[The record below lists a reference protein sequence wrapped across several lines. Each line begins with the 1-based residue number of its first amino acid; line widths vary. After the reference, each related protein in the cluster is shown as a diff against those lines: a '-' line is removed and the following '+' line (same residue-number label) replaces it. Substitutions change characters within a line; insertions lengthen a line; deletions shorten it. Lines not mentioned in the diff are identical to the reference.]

1 MTSSNPPGQGDRA
14 GQGGAAGQGPP
25 AWVAP
30 GSTSAAG
37 PAVPE
42 GWSPAAVPQTG
53 PPTATPYPTP
63 APVSGFGGY
72 PGWGYLNPMLMHKPG
87 ILPLRPLKV
96 GDILSATFAA
106 VRAAPRVY
114 FGLVLL
120 LQLFTMLSSG
130 AVAVVIAAAASG
142 GDIEDSVAESVLV
155 VGVGGLLLAAGAVSG
170 MCSGLLAYPLNQQAV
185 GRRPG
190 LGETW
195 RMTRRRIPA
204 FLGVF
209 VLFLLGGAAVMAAAV
224 AVLVA
229 GVADGSGLL
238 TFAGIALFLG
248 TMVLVAWLGVRISL
262 TLPALF
268 TENLGPIAAIRR
280 SWTLTDGLFWR
291 TLGNLLLMYVIVS
304 VIQWVIQIGFQ
315 ILAIIVMAIDDGEGT
330 TGAMVAMISI
340 YLLGAVV
347 AVVLTQPF
355 MAVTTAVL
363 HLDSRIRK
371 DGFDLD
377 LGQVAAEVA
386 AGQHAGGWE
395 PLSRNTGQASAYGQI
410 QHPYAPSPY
419 PQAPYPQNPY
429 AQAPYPPY
437 EQPMSPDGQQA
448 PPTGAPAPYPG
459 QYPPYQP

>member
-1 MTSSNPPGQGDRA
+1 MTSSNPPTQGD
-14 GQGGAAGQGPP
+14 GAGQGPP

-30 GSTSAAG
+30 GSTSAAD
-37 PAVPE
+37 PAAPE
-42 GWSPAAVPQTG
+42 GWSPAVVPQTG
-53 PPTATPYPTP
+53 PPAANPYPTP
-63 APVSGFGGY
+63 APAPAPAQTSGFGGY

-96 GDILSATFAA
+96 GDVLSATFAA

-120 LQLFTMLSSG
+120 LQLFTMLMCG
-130 AVAVVIAAAASG
+130 AIAVVVAAVASG
-142 GDIEDSVAESVLV
+142 GDIENSVAEGVLV

-209 VLFLLGGAAVMAAAV
+209 VLFLLGGAAVTAAAV

-238 TFAGIALFLG
+238 TFAGIVLFLA
-248 TMVLVAWLGVRISL
+248 TMVLLVWLGVRISL

-315 ILAIIVMAIDDGEGT
+315 ILAVIVTVVDGGEGS

-340 YLLGAVV
+340 YLIGAVV

-386 AGQHAGGWE
+386 AGQHAEGWQ
-395 PLSRNTGQASAYGQI
+395 PLSRNTGQASLYGQV
-410 QHPYAPSPY
+410 QHPYAQQPY
-419 PQAPYPQNPY
+419 NPNL
-429 AQAPYPPY
+429 YPPY
-437 EQPMSPDGQQA
+437 GQPMHPYGQQV
-448 PPTGAPAPYPG
+448 PPTGAPVPYPG

>member
-1 MTSSNPPGQGDRA
+1 MTSSNPPTQGD
-14 GQGGAAGQGPP
+14 GAGQGPP

-30 GSTSAAG
+30 GSTSAAD
-37 PAVPE
+37 PAAPE
-42 GWSPAAVPQTG
+42 GWSPAVVPQTG
-53 PPTATPYPTP
+53 PPAANPYPTP
-63 APVSGFGGY
+63 APAPAQTSGFGGY

-96 GDILSATFAA
+96 GDVLSATFAA

-120 LQLFTMLSSG
+120 LQLFTMLMCG
-130 AVAVVIAAAASG
+130 AIAVVVAAVASG
-142 GDIEDSVAESVLV
+142 GDIENSVAEGVLV

-209 VLFLLGGAAVMAAAV
+209 VLFLLGGAAVTAAAV

-238 TFAGIALFLG
+238 TFAGIVLFLA
-248 TMVLVAWLGVRISL
+248 TMVLLVWLGVRISL

-315 ILAIIVMAIDDGEGT
+315 ILAVIVTVVDGGEGS

-340 YLLGAVV
+340 YLIGAVV

-386 AGQHAGGWE
+386 AGQHAEGWQ
-395 PLSRNTGQASAYGQI
+395 PLSRNTGQASLYGQV
-410 QHPYAPSPY
+410 QHPYAQQPY
-419 PQAPYPQNPY
+419 NPNL
-429 AQAPYPPY
+429 YPPY
-437 EQPMSPDGQQA
+437 GQPMHPYGQQV
-448 PPTGAPAPYPG
+448 PPTGAPVPYPG

>member
-1 MTSSNPPGQGDRA
+1 
-14 GQGGAAGQGPP
+14 
-25 AWVAP
+25 
-30 GSTSAAG
+30 
-37 PAVPE
+37 
-42 GWSPAAVPQTG
+42 
-53 PPTATPYPTP
+53 
-63 APVSGFGGY
+63 
-72 PGWGYLNPMLMHKPG
+72 MLMHKPG

-120 LQLFTMLSSG
+120 LQLFTMLTCG

-142 GDIEDSVAESVLV
+142 GDIENNVAEGVLV

-185 GRRPG
+185 GRRPR

-209 VLFLLGGAAVMAAAV
+209 VLFLVGGAAVMAAAV
-224 AVLVA
+224 AVLIA
-229 GVADGSGLL
+229 GAADDSGLL
-238 TFAGIALFLG
+238 TFAGIALLLG
-248 TMVLVAWLGVRISL
+248 TMVLLAWLGVRISL

-291 TLGNLLLMYVIVS
+291 TLGNFLLMYVIVS
-304 VIQWVIQIGFQ
+304 VIQWVIQMGFQ
-315 ILAIIVMAIDDGEGT
+315 ILAIIVMAIDDGAES
-330 TGAMVAMISI
+330 TGAIVAMISL
-340 YLLGAVV
+340 YLIGAVV

-386 AGQHAGGWE
+386 AGQHTEGWQ
-395 PLSRNTGQASAYGQI
+395 PLSRYTGQASAYGQPP
-410 QHPYAPSPY
+410 HPFAQIPY
-419 PQAPYPQNPY
+419 TQNPYTQAPYSPY
-429 AQAPYPPY
+429 G
-437 EQPMSPDGQQA
+437 QPMSPYGQQV